1 MTLFLKVTLD
11 EYELPIAVAESKREL
26 AEILGLTRQT
36 VLSYYSRKQRGF
48 IKVNVEDEE

>member
-1 MTLFLKVTLD
+1 MTIFLKVTHD
-11 EYELPIAVAESKREL
+11 EYELPIAVADSKKEL